1 MLDSSVFSLTS
12 CTSRVWLYPRNLRTE
27 GAGSSLPCISVY
39 GSIHHL
45 VPSALVMCLPC
56 PLALYVHRPLFSPR
70 FVCSAFS
77 ATAIFPYYLPHAR
90 RDAPCFAKPSPVTR
104 FLYFRRVHR
113 DARDRSCE
121 RGDLG
126 LRNAKIFPTYTRR
139 FGREREATSW
149 DSSSTKRRIS
159 NYDLLLLALLFAPPP
174 SLICFRMYE
183 QRFARISLG
192 FLSVG
197 LALRMFLCKR
207 SG

>member
-1 MLDSSVFSLTS
+1 MHKLGLIISSEFAEVG
-12 CTSRVWLYPRNLRTE
+12 RNAILLALHFGVRIDP
-27 GAGSSLPCISVY
+27 SS
-39 GSIHHL
+39 
-45 VPSALVMCLPC
+45 C
-56 PLALYVHRPLFSPR
+56 PLGARYVFALPSLYVHRPPFSPR

-77 ATAIFPYYLPHAR
+77 AIVIFPYYLPHAR
-90 RDAPCFAKPSPVTR
+90 RDAPRFAKPSPVTR
-104 FLYFRRVHR
+104 FLYFRRLHR

-159 NYDLLLLALLFAPPP
+159 NYELLLLALLLAPPFADP
-174 SLICFRMYE
+174 LSHVRTTFRLNFLNFSLSWTSI
-183 QRFARISLG
+183 A
-192 FLSVG
+192 FL
-197 LALRMFLCKR
+197 RKR